1 MKKNIYGLS
10 LEELTSEMVML
21 GQKPYRA
28 KQLYSWLYVK
38 KAKSF
43 DEMTDVSV
51 AFRQV
56 LNEKYVIEKPSI
68 LPQNVSYQLK
78 SDFLIVH

>member
-28 KQLYSWLYVK
+28 KQLYSWLYGQ
-38 KAKSF
+38 KS
-43 DEMTDVSV
+43 
-51 AFRQV
+51 
-56 LNEKYVIEKPSI
+56 
-68 LPQNVSYQLK
+68 
-78 SDFLIVH
+78 